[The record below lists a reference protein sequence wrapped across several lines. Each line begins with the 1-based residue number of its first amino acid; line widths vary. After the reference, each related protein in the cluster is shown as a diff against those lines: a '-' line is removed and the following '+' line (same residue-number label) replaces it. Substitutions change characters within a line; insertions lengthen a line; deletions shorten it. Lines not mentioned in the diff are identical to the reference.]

1 MSWFW
6 LVLAGIC
13 EVGWPLG
20 LKLASNPAFKIWGPA
35 LALVSMTFSG
45 IFLWLSLKGIPIG
58 TAYAVWTSMGAVG
71 TFLVGVYF
79 FNDPQSLLRWLGV
92 ALIVAGVVVLK
103 LSS

>member
-35 LALVSMTFSG
+35 LALVSMTLSG

-58 TAYAVWTSMGAVG
+58 SVCSLDLDGG
-71 TFLVGVYF
+71 CRYF
-79 FNDPQSLLRWLGV
+79 FSGRLFL
-92 ALIVAGVVVLK
+92 
-103 LSS
+103 